1 MNETEVAELIALE
14 TTHNSGIR
22 SLKSWEIDGNKP
34 YGKGRKTSPI
44 CLKYHELSVPLRRN
58 TKRKEYGMARPIKE
72 TPILYGEEARKF
84 EEDMKNVR
92 PLSDEKIAE
101 IKRDFHSILSIFEEG
116 QSNGTDV
123 RYN

>member
-1 MNETEVAELIALE
+1 
-14 TTHNSGIR
+14 
-22 SLKSWEIDGNKP
+22 
-34 YGKGRKTSPI
+34 
-44 CLKYHELSVPLRRN
+44 
-58 TKRKEYGMARPIKE
+58 MARPIKE